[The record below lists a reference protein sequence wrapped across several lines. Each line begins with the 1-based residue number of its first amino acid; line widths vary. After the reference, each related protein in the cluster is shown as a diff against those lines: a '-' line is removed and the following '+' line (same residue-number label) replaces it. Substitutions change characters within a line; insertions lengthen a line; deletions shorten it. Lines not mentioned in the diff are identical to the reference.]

1 MPTLIHTGP
10 RPRLLLAIGLYVG
23 LVVAA
28 GVAFSFV
35 RQDIAEGSSA
45 RYIYALFG
53 PALSL
58 FTHMG
63 YFLFA
68 LQSLLLLPWLLL
80 GVIRVDARKLAISA
94 FVVCWLGIGYY
105 MHDLF

>member
-1 MPTLIHTGP
+1 MPALTHTSP
-10 RPRLLLAIGLYVG
+10 RLRLLLAIGLYVG

-28 GVAFSFV
+28 SVAFSFA
-35 RQDIAEGSSA
+35 RQGVAEGSSA
-45 RYIYALFG
+45 RYLYALFG

-68 LQSLLLLPWLLL
+68 MQSLLLLPWLLL
-80 GVIRVDARKLAISA
+80 GTVRVDARKLSIAA
-94 FVVCWLGIGYY
+94 FVVCWLGVGYY

>member
-1 MPTLIHTGP
+1 M
-10 RPRLLLAIGLYVG
+10 AICLYVG
-23 LVVAA
+23 LVVVA
-28 GVAFSFV
+28 GTVFSFV
-35 RQDIAEGSSA
+35 RQGVAADSPS
-45 RYIYALFG
+45 RYLYALFG

-68 LQSLLLLPWLLL
+68 LQSAMLLPWLLL
-80 GVIRVDARKLAISA
+80 GATRAQAKKWST
-94 FVVCWLGIGYY
+94 VVFIVSWLGIGWY

>member
-1 MPTLIHTGP
+1 MPGMSASARL
-10 RPRLLLAIGLYVG
+10 RPSTLAIGLYAG
-23 LVVAA
+23 LVAA
-28 GVAFSFV
+28 SGVAFTLL
-35 RQDIAEGSSA
+35 RQGVVEDSPT
-45 RYIYALFG
+45 RYLYALFG

-68 LQSLLLLPWLLL
+68 LQSALLLPWLLL
-80 GVIRVDARKLAISA
+80 AVTRPGVRHLCSMA
-94 FVVCWLGIGYY
+94 FVICWLGIGWY